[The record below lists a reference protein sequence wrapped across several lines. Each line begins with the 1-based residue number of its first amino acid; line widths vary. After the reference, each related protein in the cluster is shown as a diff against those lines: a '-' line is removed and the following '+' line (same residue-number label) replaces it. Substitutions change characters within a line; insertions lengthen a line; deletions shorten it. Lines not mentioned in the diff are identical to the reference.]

1 MFCLYCTQI
10 DSDIQKQLHN
20 NHILELE
27 VAQIL
32 PNETRIMITRCA
44 GLKEL
49 FIRDNMLA
57 GLNSGDTAVP
67 GYIRSLIRHA
77 IARRKRTTER
87 AEQAEA
93 AGYDEPTPKCTDLFL
108 VSGNRQIQYILG
120 YPDLTKACKLS

>member
-20 NHILELE
+20 NHILETLE

-49 FIRDNMLA
+49 FVRDNMLA

-67 GYIRSLIRHA
+67 EYIPSPIRHA
-77 IARRKRTTER
+77 IARR
-87 AEQAEA
+87 
-93 AGYDEPTPKCTDLFL
+93 
-108 VSGNRQIQYILG
+108 SGASRSCRIR
-120 YPDLTKACKLS
+120 